1 MAMRMENGRM
11 VMERGVVENA
21 RKREAFTAIPGITT
35 VSLAGAVP
43 GIQSVGGGTGV
54 GTVPD
59 PQNPEQPVRVRTT
72 AIDGN
77 YVDMLGLKV
86 LYGRNLTDRDMGGA
100 LVNQTFARRFFGSE
114 NVAGQTMPAQSRS
127 SGGNSAASATQ
138 IVGVVEDF
146 SFEHPLAD
154 IDPMVFA
161 ASGSAMGG
169 VVLIESS
176 LPLAAF
182 QKQFQDVAQTL
193 ELNLTG
199 NVIPLEQARRDALA
213 VDRARGFL
221 TVGAAVLVVLLAA
234 FGFYGMQRFLVS
246 AGRREYAIRAS
257 VGAGPRALG
266 MLVLTRGM
274 LLGLP
279 GILLSVPLAFIV
291 VAFLRDDYVSRDVL
305 PFVVTGAVV
314 LGLVALLLAATLGPA
329 RLARVTQPALLLRGD

>member
-1 MAMRMENGRM
+1 
-11 VMERGVVENA
+11 
-21 RKREAFTAIPGITT
+21 
-35 VSLAGAVP
+35 
-43 GIQSVGGGTGV
+43 
-54 GTVPD
+54 
-59 PQNPEQPVRVRTT
+59 
-72 AIDGN
+72 
-77 YVDMLGLKV
+77 
-86 LYGRNLTDRDMGGA
+86 
-100 LVNQTFARRFFGSE
+100 
-114 NVAGQTMPAQSRS
+114 
-127 SGGNSAASATQ
+127 
-138 IVGVVEDF
+138 
-146 SFEHPLAD
+146 
-154 IDPMVFA
+154 
-161 ASGSAMGG
+161 MGG

-329 RLARVTQPALLLRGD
+329 RLARVTQPALLLLRHRWWWSVDPQLVHQ